1 MHLKDEQ
8 FREVENGNELFIAL
22 GSFAIVAVSLIALV
36 FHVENMFSFKPLAND
51 QMLVMLKEKN
61 HLKESQLMYSRCD
74 LGMRQAIP
82 YVQKVKTLPSLYRN
96 PRTLEKDLV
105 TWAPQLEL
113 SKPRL
118 SGVLLSTFTH
128 TYAVIDG

>member
-8 FREVENGNELFIAL
+8 FREVESGNELFIAL
-22 GSFAIVAVSLIALV
+22 GSFAIVAVLLIALV
-36 FHVENMFSFKPLAND
+36 FHIENMFSFKQLAND

-61 HLKESQLMYSRCD
+61 HMKGSQLMYSRCD
-74 LGMRQAIP
+74 LGIRQAKP
-82 YVQKVKTLPSLYRN
+82 YAQKVKTLPSLYTN
-96 PRTLEKDLV
+96 QRTLEKGLV
-105 TWAPQLEL
+105 KWEPQLEL